1 MERIKGV
8 EPEQAGWLTRLLYWF
23 TRRALRQVTGQA
35 RLPEPVKIVAHHP
48 ALLRAVSR
56 MEMAQGAA
64 RTVDRR
70 LKHLASLRVSTLTGC
85 PF

>member
-1 MERIKGV
+1 MARINGV

-23 TRRALRQVTGQA
+23 TRRALRRLTAQD
-35 RLPEPVKIVAHHP
+35 RLPEPVKIAAHHP
-48 ALLRAVSR
+48 ALLRAISR

-64 RTVDRR
+64 RTVDPRI
-70 LKHLASLRVSTLTGC
+70 KHLAGLRASTLAGC